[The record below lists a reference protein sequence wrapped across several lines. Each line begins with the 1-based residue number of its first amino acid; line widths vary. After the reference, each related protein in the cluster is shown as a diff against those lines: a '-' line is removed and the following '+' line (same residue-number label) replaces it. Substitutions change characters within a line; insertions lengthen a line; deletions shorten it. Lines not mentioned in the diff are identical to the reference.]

1 MKGTFLLVMSF
12 LIFQSVKA
20 DDFTYL
26 NVQKTD
32 GTGVSLELSDLSIT
46 FSDGLFMAG
55 DTQIALTDLSKM
67 FFSDEEMDSQAVYES
82 ITLGDS
88 GKTTYCSDE
97 SLDFSAID
105 NVKAFVTTGFDK
117 DQGIIWLTRVTK
129 VPAETPV
136 LLKGDANSTFEVP
149 VISSSLSSYYK
160 NMLIGNLGSSITIDE
175 TEEDGAY
182 VNYYLKNGEFTKV
195 NGSATVGENKCY
207 LRLPA
212 AFNTALAGS
221 SQSVTIGSTGKATYA
236 PSVDVDFTN
245 VDGLKAFTATGY
257 EKNSNTVWLTRVFR
271 VQAGEGVLLKGDAGD
286 YEIPS
291 EAVQSNYGN
300 MFVGNISGE
309 SLDIDENDG
318 DLRNYYLSEG
328 TFVSVN
334 GTANIGNGK
343 CYLQLPVSFASLT
356 RGSQN
361 STDYGL
367 SEQETIQMKIST
379 IAGNMTGI
387 NETIQTGV
395 EQDVY
400 YNLQGMRVDNP
411 TRGIYIRNGKKVVI
425 K

>member
-105 NVKAFVTTGFDK
+105 NVKAFVATGFDK

-149 VISSSLSSYYK
+149 VLSSSLSSYYK

-212 AFNTALAGS
+212 AFNTAHAGS

-291 EAVQSNYGN
+291 EAVQSNYSN

-309 SLDIDENDG
+309 SQDIDENDG

>member
-105 NVKAFVTTGFDK
+105 NVKAFVATGFDK

-149 VISSSLSSYYK
+149 VLSSSLSSYYK

-212 AFNTALAGS
+212 AFNTAHAGS

-291 EAVQSNYGN
+291 EAVQSNYSN

>member
-105 NVKAFVTTGFDK
+105 NVKAFVATGFDK

-149 VISSSLSSYYK
+149 VLSSSLSSYYK

-212 AFNTALAGS
+212 VFNTAHAGS

-291 EAVQSNYGN
+291 EAVQSNYSN

>member
-105 NVKAFVTTGFDK
+105 NVKAFVATGFDK

-149 VISSSLSSYYK
+149 VLSSSLSSYYK

-212 AFNTALAGS
+212 AFNTAHAGS

>member
-1 MKGTFLLVMSF
+1 
-12 LIFQSVKA
+12 
-20 DDFTYL
+20 
-26 NVQKTD
+26 
-32 GTGVSLELSDLSIT
+32 
-46 FSDGLFMAG
+46 
-55 DTQIALTDLSKM
+55 
-67 FFSDEEMDSQAVYES
+67 
-82 ITLGDS
+82 
-88 GKTTYCSDE
+88 
-97 SLDFSAID
+97 
-105 NVKAFVTTGFDK
+105 
-117 DQGIIWLTRVTK
+117 
-129 VPAETPV
+129 
-136 LLKGDANSTFEVP
+136 
-149 VISSSLSSYYK
+149 
-160 NMLIGNLGSSITIDE
+160 MLIGNLGSSITIDE

-212 AFNTALAGS
+212 AFNTAHAGS

-291 EAVQSNYGN
+291 EAVQSNYSN

>member
-105 NVKAFVTTGFDK
+105 NVKAFVATGFDK

-149 VISSSLSSYYK
+149 VLSSSLSSYYK

-195 NGSATVGENKCY
+195 SGSATVGENKCY

-212 AFNTALAGS
+212 AFNTAHAGS

-291 EAVQSNYGN
+291 EAVQSNYSN

>member
-1 MKGTFLLVMSF
+1 MKGIFLLVMSF

-105 NVKAFVTTGFDK
+105 NVKAFVATGFDK

-149 VISSSLSSYYK
+149 VLSSSLSSYYK
-160 NMLIGNLGSSITIDE
+160 NMLIGNLGSSITINE

-212 AFNTALAGS
+212 AFNTAHAGS

>member
-105 NVKAFVTTGFDK
+105 NVKAFVATGFDK

-149 VISSSLSSYYK
+149 VLSSSLSSYYK
-160 NMLIGNLGSSITIDE
+160 NMLIGNLGSSITINE

-212 AFNTALAGS
+212 AFNTAHAGS

>member
-105 NVKAFVTTGFDK
+105 NVKAFVVTGFDK

-149 VISSSLSSYYK
+149 VLSSSLSSYYK

-212 AFNTALAGS
+212 AFNTAHAGS